1 MKKIAFVCQRYGK
14 EVDGGAEHYTKL
26 MAQHL
31 SRKYSV
37 EILTTKAISYDSW
50 NNYYQEG
57 LEIIDGIPVRRF
69 AVKGYRKTNLQ
80 KILGKIITLFHFN
93 FEWINKLW
101 IKAQGPYVPTL
112 VKFIQQNKDNYDLF
126 VFITYLYYPTI
137 YSLPTVKNKS
147 VFVPTA
153 HDEPYIYFKL
163 FKKLFLMPRAFVYL
177 TEEEKKF
184 VHQTFANKEFAY
196 ITCGIGIDQMKNINA
211 DNFREKFKIAG
222 DYYIYVGRVDKDKG
236 CDEMFDYF
244 INYQEKHPEAQ
255 LVILGKSYME
265 IPKHSN
271 IIYLGYVTEEDKYNG
286 IKGAKALWLPSVHE
300 SLSISVLES
309 LSLGVPIVVNE
320 KCKVLK
326 DHCEKSSAGY
336 AYNNYE
342 ECYAALE
349 HLNYEEYDELCKN
362 GIEYI
367 KQYYSWINILDK
379 WECLIEKVT
388 TK

>member
-14 EVDGGAEHYTKL
+14 EVDGGAEHYTKI

-31 SRKYSV
+31 SSKYSV

-50 NNYYQEG
+50 KNYYQES
-57 LEIIDGIPVRRF
+57 LEIIDGIRVRRF
-69 AVKGYRKTNLQ
+69 TIKGYRKINLQ

-93 FEWINKLW
+93 FECINKLW

-184 VHQTFANKEFAY
+184 VHLRFRNEEIEH
-196 ITCGIGIDQMKNINA
+196 ITCGIGIDQIKNIDA
-211 DNFREKFKIAG
+211 DSFREKYKIAG

-244 INYQEKHPEAQ
+244 INYQVKHPEAQ
-255 LVILGKSYME
+255 LVILGKKYME

-271 IIYLGYVTEEDKYNG
+271 IFYLGYVMEEDKYNG

-326 DHCEKSSAGY
+326 DHCEKSCAGY

-349 HLNYEEYDELCKN
+349 HLNNEEYDELCKN

-367 KQYYSWINILDK
+367 KKYYSWVNILDK
-379 WECLIEKVT
+379 WEYLIENVT
-388 TK
+388 T